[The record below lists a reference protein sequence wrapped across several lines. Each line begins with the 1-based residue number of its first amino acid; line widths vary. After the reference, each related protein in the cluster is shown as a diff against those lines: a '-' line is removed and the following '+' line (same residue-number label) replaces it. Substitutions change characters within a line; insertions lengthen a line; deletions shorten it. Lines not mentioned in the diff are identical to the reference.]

1 LQERTLGKENSRY
14 AKSNVTNRSLPRV
27 RVAINQTPT
36 LTPTQ
41 TMPLEN
47 CKSTESIPEV
57 AFLDKSFDSDVE
69 PDFGPSEFKMMELE
83 GRLSEEPLLA
93 ADKTRFVLFPIKQ
106 PDVSNHEV
114 PPPYPVPP

>member
-1 LQERTLGKENSRY
+1 
-14 AKSNVTNRSLPRV
+14 
-27 RVAINQTPT
+27 
-36 LTPTQ
+36 
-41 TMPLEN
+41 MPLEN

-57 AFLDKSFDSDVE
+57 AFLDKSFDGDVE